1 MKNIK
6 ALLVCLLIMV
16 SCNTESVNDCF
27 QTAGHIIQQE
37 VPVSDF
43 TSIRVNK
50 NVTLIVRQGSENK
63 VVVETGKN
71 LLNDVEVLVENGE
84 LILNDF
90 NDCNFVREYGTTKI
104 YVTASN
110 ITKIHNA
117 SQFDVHSEGVL
128 AYPLLELLSTGGY
141 ETLRIAGFQMQV
153 DTGKLSL
160 LFNKYAFARIS
171 GKTNELSLTFTISD
185 GRFEGADSIAQHVKV
200 AHRSSNDMIVHPV
213 QSLKGYIRST
223 GDVIAVNRPP
233 VVEVEEAYTGR
244 LIFRD

>member
-110 ITKIHNA
+110 ITKIH
-117 SQFDVHSEGVL
+117 Q
-128 AYPLLELLSTGGY
+128 
-141 ETLRIAGFQMQV
+141 
-153 DTGKLSL
+153 
-160 LFNKYAFARIS
+160 
-171 GKTNELSLTFTISD
+171 
-185 GRFEGADSIAQHVKV
+185 RFSI
-200 AHRSSNDMIVHPV
+200 
-213 QSLKGYIRST
+213 
-223 GDVIAVNRPP
+223 
-233 VVEVEEAYTGR
+233 
-244 LIFRD
+244 